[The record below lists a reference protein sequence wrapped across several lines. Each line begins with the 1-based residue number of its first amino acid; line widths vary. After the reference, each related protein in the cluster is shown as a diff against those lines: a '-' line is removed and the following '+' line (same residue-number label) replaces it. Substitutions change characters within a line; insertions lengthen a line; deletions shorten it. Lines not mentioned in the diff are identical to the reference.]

1 MAIVCAVAPDPALSG
16 VLPTVKFT
24 RGNQTSAI
32 TLKYAATTSATLS
45 QGDYSIQG
53 DNVSTDDQTVV
64 APMIVAPSQVTV
76 NVGST
81 ASVNVS
87 FGAVQRSA
95 ALDISIGALSGLA
108 TETLNV
114 TVADKASGK
123 SLAAFSSGINTTTPL
138 RSLPV
143 SGTAQIS
150 IDKFTVNNVGYS
162 FAIADV
168 TLANKLQTVSITDSM
183 VKTSPLDTSGFVQLP
198 VDIDAEAALPRQLTL
213 RLTGNGMSYTQTV
226 SVESQTTAFSARV
239 KPGSY
244 TVTAPAFV
252 SNGVVYV
259 VDAPSPLVVA
269 SNGTTVLEV
278 SILRSANLNVP
289 GFPPYLAFGGCA
301 DLTPGNQA
309 DFASARASSVFKY
322 AGNDGAGDAR
332 TYLTE
337 DPATTTTINLAR
349 SIEAQLGG
357 QPVLPVMISYTCN
370 LSLGDYPTIL
380 ADADQHAHSF
390 ANLILS
396 LQTANAT
403 IDTAHPV
410 PAGFVVNPDFLGAC
424 QQQTTG
430 RAIRCLSAHHCRLH
444 WITGQWT
451 QLSRQASPRTFKAT
465 WRRSTG
471 WSTLSPPVSCSA
483 GRLTCPRF

>member
-1 MAIVCAVAPDPALSG
+1 M
-16 VLPTVKFT
+16 T
-24 RGNQTSAI
+24 
-32 TLKYAATTSATLS
+32 
-45 QGDYSIQG
+45 
-53 DNVSTDDQTVV
+53 
-64 APMIVAPSQVTV
+64 
-76 NVGST
+76 
-81 ASVNVS
+81 
-87 FGAVQRSA
+87 
-95 ALDISIGALSGLA
+95 
-108 TETLNV
+108 
-114 TVADKASGK
+114 
-123 SLAAFSSGINTTTPL
+123 
-138 RSLPV
+138 
-143 SGTAQIS
+143 
-150 IDKFTVNNVGYS
+150 
-162 FAIADV
+162 
-168 TLANKLQTVSITDSM
+168 
-183 VKTSPLDTSGFVQLP
+183 
-198 VDIDAEAALPRQLTL
+198 
-213 RLTGNGMSYTQTV
+213 
-226 SVESQTTAFSARV
+226 VESQTTAFSARV

-396 LQTANAT
+396 LKTANAT

-424 QQQTTG
+424 QQQNYG
-430 RAIRCLSAHHCRLH
+430 PGYSMPVRAPLQTALDH
-444 WITGQWT
+444 WSVDAAIP
-451 QLSRQASPRTFKAT
+451 ASISEDIQGYVAAVNWLVHTVAPSVVF
-465 WRRSTG
+465 G
-471 WSTLSPPVSCSA
+471 WQIDLPPVLVRTTVRVR
-483 GRLTCPRF
+483 G